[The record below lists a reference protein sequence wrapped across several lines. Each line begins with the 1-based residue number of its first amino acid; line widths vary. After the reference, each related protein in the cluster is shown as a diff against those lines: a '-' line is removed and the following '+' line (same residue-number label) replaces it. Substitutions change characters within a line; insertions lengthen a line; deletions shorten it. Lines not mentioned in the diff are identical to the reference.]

1 MKEIKWIFT
10 GLVIALIV
18 VIVTLLLS
26 IEPNDSRLVLKQVF
40 IILYLIVLIGI
51 GVELYRIDDK

>member
-1 MKEIKWIFT
+1 MKEIKWIFIS
-10 GLVIALIV
+10 LVIALII

>member
-18 VIVTLLLS
+18 VIITLLLS
-26 IEPNDSRLVLKQVF
+26 IEPNDSKLVLKQVF
-40 IILYLIVLIGI
+40 IILYLLVLIGI

>member
-1 MKEIKWIFT
+1 MKEIKWIFIS
-10 GLVIALIV
+10 LVIALII

-40 IILYLIVLIGI
+40 IILYLLVLIGI

>member
-1 MKEIKWIFT
+1 MKEIKWIFIS
-10 GLVIALIV
+10 LVIALIV

-51 GVELYRIDDK
+51 GVELYKIDDK

>member
-10 GLVIALIV
+10 GLVIALII

-51 GVELYRIDDK
+51 GVELYKIDDK

>member
-51 GVELYRIDDK
+51 GVELYKIDDK